1 MKIGQERTEKETHSN
16 IDSLITFLE
25 KPEGQIT
32 NSRKVILSV
41 TNVGI
46 RETLNL
52 TDSPLSFYRKGEI
65 IQSSVPTTETAQ
77 GIHCIFFLSRA
88 YC

>member
-1 MKIGQERTEKETHSN
+1 MKIGQERKEKETHSN

-32 NSRKVILSV
+32 NSQVILSA

-46 RETLNL
+46 RETQFN
-52 TDSPLSFYRKGEI
+52 
-65 IQSSVPTTETAQ
+65 
-77 GIHCIFFLSRA
+77 
-88 YC
+88 